1 MTGSDRDE
9 PHCPPGFVDRA
20 YLVFCVEL
28 RTTSASTDYPD
39 LPTRV
44 PLTPFEV
51 SSPIPSAVVGYE
63 PQVIHHTHKVVRCR
77 WRGATQ
83 ATSSADGGADSR
95 LGRLC
100 RSPLSPGEAG
110 PATSQAPQGLH
121 PVSVAGTSHGTCQRA
136 RNPKLSAGTSSQS
149 LVFQRSRAIG
159 AEPGVGIPPDA
170 LTLPVTAR
178 GNSSR
183 PTELDLS
190 SCSACE
196 KRGLFR
202 ICYGVTPQ
210 KRRTGRARGAQ
221 PVSRFRPT
229 PPRPAGR
236 RSEAGQS

>member
-1 MTGSDRDE
+1 M
-9 PHCPPGFVDRA
+9 P
-20 YLVFCVEL
+20 
-28 RTTSASTDYPD
+28 
-39 LPTRV
+39 
-44 PLTPFEV
+44 
-51 SSPIPSAVVGYE
+51 
-63 PQVIHHTHKVVRCR
+63 

-121 PVSVAGTSHGTCQRA
+121 PVSVAGVLHDTCQRA
-136 RNPKLSAGTSSQS
+136 RNPELNAGTSSQS
-149 LVFQRSRAIG
+149 LVSQRSRANRG
-159 AEPGVGIPPDA
+159 KPGVGIPPDA

-183 PTELDLS
+183 PAELDLS
-190 SCSACE
+190 SCGACE

-210 KRRTGRARGAQ
+210 RRPTGRARGAQ
-221 PVSRFRPT
+221 PVSRYRPT
-229 PPRPAGR
+229 PPGRRGAGPKRLSRRPARSGAPPR
-236 RSEAGQS
+236 RPRCARRPAARS